1 MRDDSGLDQNGRNGS
16 GKRGLHF
23 EYIFEV
29 KPIGVLD
36 GLDVAYQK
44 KRGQE

>member
-29 KPIGVLD
+29 KPTGFAN
-36 GLDVAYQK
+36 GLIVCGLEK
-44 KRGQE
+44 ESE